1 MLSTHAR
8 DRGRTYNAV
17 ASLKRRPMNVQRFES
32 RRIRWIAFD
41 AVGTLIHPNP
51 SAGEI
56 YHRVGARHSSRWGVQ
71 DVAARFHA
79 ALVGVAERDELECDC
94 PAASDRFHTC
104 ETRELLRWQ
113 GIVRSVLDDAADP
126 EACFQ
131 ELFAYFGQPRSWA
144 CFPEVGAALKRLQQA
159 GFRLAI
165 CSNFDGRL
173 NAVMES
179 TPALSPI
186 ELRIISSE
194 VGYRKPS
201 ARFFEALVRAADCG
215 TSEILFIGDDPAND
229 VAAART
235 AGLSALQFDRNS
247 ATVQNQTLCSLDE
260 LLALV
265 I

>member
-1 MLSTHAR
+1 
-8 DRGRTYNAV
+8 
-17 ASLKRRPMNVQRFES
+17 MNVHPFES

-51 SAGEI
+51 PAATI
-56 YHRVGARHSSRWGVQ
+56 YHRIGARHGSQ
-71 DVAARFHA
+71 LAPDVVATRFYQA
-79 ALVGVAERDELECDC
+79 VVVVAECDELDC
-94 PAASDRFHTC
+94 GCRESGDRLHTC

-186 ELRIISSE
+186 ELRVISSD

-215 TSEILFIGDDPAND
+215 PSEILFIGDDPAND
-229 VAAART
+229 VAAARA
-235 AGLSALQFDRNS
+235 AGLSALQIDRNS
-247 ATVQNQTLCSLDE
+247 ASVQNRTLHSLDE